1 MFRLKNSMLADE
13 ADNPGFL
20 LLLEQVVLFLVMIIM
35 ALVMV
40 IMMVVL
46 TVGNSKGKT
55 WSKINATKFIV

>member
-20 LLLEQVVLFLVMIIM
+20 LLLEQVGLFVVMIIM
-35 ALVMV
+35 ALVIL
-40 IMMVVL
+40 IMMLVL

-55 WSKINATKFIV
+55 WSKINATKE

>member
-20 LLLEQVVLFLVMIIM
+20 LLLEQVGLFVVMIIM
-35 ALVMV
+35 ALVIL
-40 IMMVVL
+40 IMMLVL

-55 WSKINATKFIV
+55 WSKINATK

>member
-20 LLLEQVVLFLVMIIM
+20 LLLEQVVFFLVMIIM
-35 ALVMV
+35 ALV
-40 IMMVVL
+40 ILTMMLVL

-55 WSKINATKFIV
+55 WSKINATKE